1 VIGYVAIKRLL
12 DEGLITDAG
21 KRVQKDR
28 SVRKYYKLTGEGNK
42 TLAAELAGLDS
53 LRSLPNVRSL
63 IPRL

>member
-21 KRVQKDR
+21 KRVQEDR
-28 SVRKYYKLTGEGNK
+28 RVRKYYKLTGEGKK
-42 TLAAELAGLDS
+42 TLGAELAGLAS
-53 LRSLPNVRSL
+53 LLSLPNVRSL